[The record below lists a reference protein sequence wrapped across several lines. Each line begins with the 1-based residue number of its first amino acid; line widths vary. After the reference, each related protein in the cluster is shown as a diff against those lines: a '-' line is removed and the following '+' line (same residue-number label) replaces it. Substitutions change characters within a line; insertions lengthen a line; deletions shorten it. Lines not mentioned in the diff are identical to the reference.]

1 MICLPLEPQEQDH
14 LVHVAAIVDGAVDPC
29 VNNKVTTSVSTLL
42 KPVSLASAAHWCC
55 NLLYPHLLQI
65 S

>member
-1 MICLPLEPQEQDH
+1 MTCLPLDAQEQDH
-14 LVHVAAIVDGAVDPC
+14 LVHVAAIVELTVDPC
-29 VNNKVTTSVSTLL
+29 VNNKLTIFFSTLL

-55 NLLYPHLLQI
+55 NLLFPHLPRI